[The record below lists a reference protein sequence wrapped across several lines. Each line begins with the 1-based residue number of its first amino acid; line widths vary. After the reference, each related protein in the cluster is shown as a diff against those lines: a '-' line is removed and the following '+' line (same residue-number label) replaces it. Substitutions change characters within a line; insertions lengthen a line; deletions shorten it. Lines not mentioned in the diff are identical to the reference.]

1 MIVSIVMV
9 PMRGRTSKRRPDM
22 WVVEL
27 NIAGIQI
34 LRRARK
40 RRHLLRLNSGPVGL
54 RIPPPRAA

>member
-1 MIVSIVMV
+1 
-9 PMRGRTSKRRPDM
+9 M

-40 RRHLLRLNSGPVGL
+40 RRHLLRLTSGPLGV
-54 RIPPPRAA
+54 RMRPSRAT

>member
-1 MIVSIVMV
+1 MFVSIVTV
-9 PMRGRTSKRRPDM
+9 QRDALPGRRPDM

-40 RRHLLRLNSGPVGL
+40 RRHLLRLNSGPVDL
-54 RIPPPRAA
+54 RIRPPRAA